1 MGTENVSEVLE
12 REHREIDKGIE
23 AFLENP
29 EGGAAPLLQ
38 AARALRRHIY
48 IEEEVVFPPL
58 VETNLMAPIMVML
71 REHGNIWRT
80 LAQLEGE
87 VAAASGQALRDSCQ
101 SLLQQL
107 NTHNQ
112 KEEPIIY
119 PHVDEALN
127 PEEAVT
133 LQEFLAT
140 GDMPE
145 GWACVRA

>member
-1 MGTENVSEVLE
+1 MATESVSEVLE
-12 REHREIDKGIE
+12 REHREIDRGIE
-23 AFLENP
+23 AFLDNP
-29 EGGAAPLLQ
+29 DGGPAPLLQ

-58 VETNLMAPIMVML
+58 VETNLMAPIMVMV
-71 REHGNIWRT
+71 REHGNLWRT
-80 LAQLEGE
+80 LAQLE
-87 VAAASGQALRDSCQ
+87 ADLADASGEALRESCQ

-127 PEEAVT
+127 PAEAAK

-145 GWACVRA
+145 GWVCVKA

>member
-1 MGTENVSEVLE
+1 MATESVSEVLE
-12 REHREIDKGIE
+12 REHREIDRGIE
-23 AFLENP
+23 GFMRNP
-29 EGGAAPLLQ
+29 EGGPAPLLQ

-71 REHGNIWRT
+71 HEHGNLWRT
-80 LAQLEGE
+80 LAQLEADLSD
-87 VAAASGQALRDSCQ
+87 VSGQPVRESCEA
-101 SLLQQL
+101 LLQQL
-107 NTHNQ
+107 NTHNR

-127 PEEAVT
+127 PTEAAR

-140 GDMPE
+140 GEMPE
-145 GWACVRA
+145 GWACVKA